1 MLMRDDSVRKGIRSA
16 MLQHRYPT
24 IAGTLEG
31 VAANGY
37 DMRETAALCVAPVR
51 IVPAFAADMVLL
63 LKSHLG
69 PLSLTDANVLL
80 VNTEYHRVC
89 RGLSVR
95 YVDQAV
101 HRQHVVNA
109 FFTEDVFD
117 VVGQT
122 RSRLPRWLRLL
133 LGHKGPAASIAC

>member
-1 MLMRDDSVRKGIRSA
+1 MLARDDSVRQSIRSA

-37 DMRETAALCVAPVR
+37 DMRETAALEVAPVR
-51 IVPAFAADMVLL
+51 IVPSFAADMVLL

-69 PLSLTDANVLL
+69 PLSLSDANVLL

-95 YVDQAV
+95 HVDQAV
-101 HRQHVVNA
+101 HRQHVINA

-117 VVGQT
+117 VVGRT
-122 RSRLPRWLRLL
+122 RSRLPRWLGVL
-133 LGHKGPAASIAC
+133 LGHNRPVASIAC